1 MRLKYYFS
9 QILPFGLVNYIKDKR
24 KDKRYL
30 NIENF
35 ETDKKASS
43 AACNENK
50 RIISIQGFGYSGS
63 GAVRDLLWEYDGVQ
77 VWGAFELDSIANPMS
92 IDYNTVGEIDFLR
105 LSGGL
110 FELERYIGCKNFFIN
125 DAAIKRFIT
134 LLNWFIN
141 QQNPRSIFK
150 SDKFKSLISEFLDS
164 ITDQRINTGKEY
176 QYNPFLKRER
186 ETKNNHIY
194 FLKDITL
201 SEYRKICAQ
210 FLRNLFSL
218 VPAETLVLD
227 QLLMDGDLNYER
239 NKAYIPNHKIIM
251 VHRDPRDV
259 YATGIIKDINWIPK
273 EGNEFVKWYNRMHRD
288 LAQLPTYPAALSL
301 RFEDLIFE
309 YKDSIE
315 KIENFLEIPTE
326 KHVRKKASFDP
337 AVSKRNI
344 GIYKNLPSEYKEDLS
359 IIERKLKSYC
369 FDPT

>member
-1 MRLKYYFS
+1 MKLKYYLS
-9 QILPFGLVNYIKDKR
+9 QILPYGLVKYIKERRYFDLEGYNTNKEKNTLSPKIDK
-24 KDKRYL
+24 
-30 NIENF
+30 F
-35 ETDKKASS
+35 
-43 AACNENK
+43 
-50 RIISIQGFGYSGS
+50 IISVQGFGYSGS
-63 GAVRDLLWEYDGVQ
+63 GAVIDLLREFEGIQ
-77 VWGAFELDSIANPMS
+77 VWGAYEEESQDNLGKEKIIP
-92 IDYNTVGEIDFLR
+92 IEIDFLR

-125 DAAIKRFIT
+125 DAAIKRYIT

-176 QYNPFLKRER
+176 QYNPFLKCER

-194 FLKDITL
+194 FLKELTL

-251 VHRDPRDV
+251 VYRDPRDV

-273 EGNEFVKWYNRMHRD
+273 EGKEFVKWYHRMHSD
-288 LAQLPTYPAALSL
+288 LVQLPTYPDALSI

-315 KIENFLEIPTE
+315 KIENFLEIPAE

-337 AVSKRNI
+337 GISKRNI

-369 FDPT
+369 FDPA